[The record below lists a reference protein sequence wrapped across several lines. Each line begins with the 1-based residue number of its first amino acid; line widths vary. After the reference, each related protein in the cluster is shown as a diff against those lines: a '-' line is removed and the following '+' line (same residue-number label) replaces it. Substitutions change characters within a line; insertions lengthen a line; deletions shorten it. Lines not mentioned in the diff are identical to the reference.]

1 MANVN
6 FHGYTSGGGSGA
18 VDSVNGKTGAVILYG
33 SNIDVSSGDNTKI
46 STALNGKAD
55 TADLATVAF
64 TGDYEDLTG
73 TPSLST
79 VAITGD
85 YDDLLDKPTLS
96 TVASTGD
103 YDDLLN
109 KPSLATVATTG
120 DYDDLTDK
128 PNLATVATTGDY
140 DDLTDKPNLATV
152 ATTGDY
158 DDLIDKPNLAPVAT
172 TGNYNDLSNKP
183 TIPITLDDLT
193 DVTITA
199 ASNGQVLSYSSGAWI
214 NTTLSGGG
222 DMLASTYDPSSAVA
236 TAGGIPDYVEDKIA
250 EATDVTTFAVSTT
263 GWTAD
268 TTSQSGTTL
277 YKKSI
282 SLTHVYVESPSVDI
296 GAGTGY
302 VLPTAAEQTAYD
314 LLQYATIDGTTLYL
328 YASNVPTTAFYISV
342 GGAD

>member
-33 SNIDVSSGDNTKI
+33 SNIDISSGDNTKI

-79 VAITGD
+79 VAVTGD

-140 DDLTDKPNLATV
+140 DDLIDKPNLATV
-152 ATTGDY
+152 ATSGS
-158 DDLIDKPNLAPVAT
+158 
-172 TGNYNDLSNKP
+172 YNDLSNKP
-183 TIPITLDDLT
+183 TVPATLDDLT
-193 DVTITA
+193 DVSITA
-199 ASNGQVLSYSSGAWI
+199 ASNGQVLSYASGSWV

-222 DMLASTYDPSSAVA
+222 DMLAATYDPSSAVA
-236 TAGGIPDYVEDKIA
+236 TAGGIPDYVEDRIA
-250 EATDVTTFAVSTT
+250 EAMDVTTFAVSTT

-296 GAGTGY
+296 GSGTGY

-314 LLQYATIDGTTLYL
+314 LLQYVTIDGTTLYL
-328 YASNVPTTAFYISV
+328 YASDVPTTAFYINV
-342 GGAD
+342 EGVD

>member
-109 KPSLATVATTG
+109 KPS
-120 DYDDLTDK
+120 
-128 PNLATVATTGDY
+128 LATVATTGDY